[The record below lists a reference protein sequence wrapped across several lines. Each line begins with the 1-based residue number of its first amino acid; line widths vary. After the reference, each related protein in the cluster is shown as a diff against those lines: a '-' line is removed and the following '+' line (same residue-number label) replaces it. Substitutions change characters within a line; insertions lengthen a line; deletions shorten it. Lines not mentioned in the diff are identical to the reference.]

1 MGPSDAASSSLFYW
15 SAIFVSTPSW
25 FIFLNS
31 PEFRVSLKTHLWV
44 FPRVIT
50 ERFNWTGT
58 MHPKCCENRLGSVL
72 NKEEK
77 VGRRVNSYL
86 VFGDRERKMGSSRT
100 ALFQNGTEHKE
111 DREMGTTVCTGNL
124 LSPSSLFLWDRF
136 SYWIRNWAG
145 VQEAAVMLLLP
156 HPTWTWAL
164 EF

>member
-1 MGPSDAASSSLFYW
+1 
-15 SAIFVSTPSW
+15 
-25 FIFLNS
+25 
-31 PEFRVSLKTHLWV
+31 
-44 FPRVIT
+44 
-50 ERFNWTGT
+50 

-124 LSPSSLFLWDRF
+124 LSPSSLFL
-136 SYWIRNWAG
+136 
-145 VQEAAVMLLLP
+145 
-156 HPTWTWAL
+156 
-164 EF
+164 